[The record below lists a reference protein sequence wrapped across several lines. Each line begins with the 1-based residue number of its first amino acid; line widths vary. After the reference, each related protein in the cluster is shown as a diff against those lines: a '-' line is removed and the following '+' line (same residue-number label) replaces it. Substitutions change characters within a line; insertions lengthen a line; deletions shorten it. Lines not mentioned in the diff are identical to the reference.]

1 MSKGV
6 KKVLSVA
13 AAIAIPYFAPYIAG
27 STALAGV
34 TSAIGSTAT
43 SALVGAGLGAV
54 KGAVLGE
61 DIGRSALMGGIG
73 GGINSYLGGPAY
85 GASAGATNPVTG
97 AATNMSVA
105 PQSTAG
111 SQFAQ
116 WAGTPTGTT
125 AGLDVTGAG
134 LSGGMSYAPQVAAG
148 ETFAQ
153 WAGMDPQMSFAPVT
167 PTANQQFGQWTGDA
181 TAAATAAPNMS
192 YGTAV
197 QPAQIAGTAGAP
209 KTFTEAIKAVPQ
221 EIAKKFS
228 DPKNLADLTLRAA
241 GQLAGSLFAGDG
253 LSAEEQALLEAQTE
267 ELRQLQSTNQGLFQQ
282 KLNEAQRLIGESK
295 YFDPEYFGLQSARRA
310 QTQGAVAKSAGLR
323 GLTGER
329 RTSESRRY
337 DLATGRATG
346 TAFDTGFQSAIGPRL
361 QTQQVGLSAMPGYL
375 NYQTPATTAQ
385 LNAEE
390 LKRQRRASEVEG
402 IQTLFGSL
410 TETPQASSRG

>member
-6 KKVLSVA
+6 KKVLSFA
-13 AAIAIPYFAPYIAG
+13 AAIAIPYFAPIIAG

-34 TSAIGSTAT
+34 TATLGTTAT
-43 SALVGAGLGAV
+43 SALVGAGLGAA
-54 KGAVLGE
+54 KGAILGE
-61 DIGRSALMGGIG
+61 DIGRSALMGGFSGGVSGYLQAPSAPAGGAVGGTGLTPPTVAAAPGSQYALTG
-73 GGINSYLGGPAY
+73 GGGYGLTAPSATTAFDAGMGGAGGLSYGG
-85 GASAGATNPVTG
+85 
-97 AATNMSVA
+97 M
-105 PQSTAG
+105 TAG
-111 SQFAQ
+111 
-116 WAGTPTGTT
+116 
-125 AGLDVTGAG
+125 GAG
-134 LSGGMSYAPQVAAG
+134 LSGAMASGPVDYSLTSATPSFSGGATTNYGLTGGATDYSLTSAIPVSASGAG
-148 ETFAQ
+148 
-153 WAGMDPQMSFAPVT
+153 
-167 PTANQQFGQWTGDA
+167 A
-181 TAAATAAPNMS
+181 TAA
-192 YGTAV
+192 
-197 QPAQIAGTAGAP
+197 AP